1 MRMKKLPNY
10 LKAHRKRYGLSQIDL
25 AYLLGANTDTIV
37 WQYEHEWRSPG
48 FINLIALEY
57 IFGLD
62 SKTLFAGVAAEVEKE
77 TNGRARKLAT
87 MLASRPLT
95 PHRLRKINFLKSI
108 LSREVDYRR

>member
-1 MRMKKLPNY
+1 MKKLPNY
-10 LKAHRKRYGLSQIDL
+10 LKAHRKRYGLSQMDL
-25 AYLLGANTDTIV
+25 ACLLGANTDAIV
-37 WQYEHEWRSPG
+37 WQYEHEWRAPG

-77 TNGRARKLAT
+77 TNGRARKLASL
-87 MLASRPLT
+87 LASRPLT
-95 PHRLRKINFLKSI
+95 PHRLRKIKFLKSI